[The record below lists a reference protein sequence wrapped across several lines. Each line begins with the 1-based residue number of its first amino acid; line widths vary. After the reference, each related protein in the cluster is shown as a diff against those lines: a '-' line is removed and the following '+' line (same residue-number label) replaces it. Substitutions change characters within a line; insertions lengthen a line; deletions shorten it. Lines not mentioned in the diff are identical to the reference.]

1 MWRAFGWRSFAYWAL
16 SKSAIANERERLK
29 EPKLYEDWE
38 RLMHELFELSDRGGG
53 EFIGELTKEELHEFV
68 EGERF
73 VGEGRPSKE

>member
-53 EFIGELTKEELHEFV
+53 EFIG
-68 EGERF
+68 
-73 VGEGRPSKE
+73 